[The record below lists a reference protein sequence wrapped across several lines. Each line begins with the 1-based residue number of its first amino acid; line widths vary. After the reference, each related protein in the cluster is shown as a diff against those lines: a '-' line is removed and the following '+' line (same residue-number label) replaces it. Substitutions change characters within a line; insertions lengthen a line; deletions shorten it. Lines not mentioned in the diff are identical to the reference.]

1 MNMRTKLAIT
11 AALVIIMAAASVG
24 IIQTAMAKGIPYQA
38 GYDHGCDDAEIS
50 NADARYINQ
59 PDKGPSNHTKMDF

>member
-1 MNMRTKLAIT
+1 
-11 AALVIIMAAASVG
+11 
-24 IIQTAMAKGIPYQA
+24 MAKGIPYQA